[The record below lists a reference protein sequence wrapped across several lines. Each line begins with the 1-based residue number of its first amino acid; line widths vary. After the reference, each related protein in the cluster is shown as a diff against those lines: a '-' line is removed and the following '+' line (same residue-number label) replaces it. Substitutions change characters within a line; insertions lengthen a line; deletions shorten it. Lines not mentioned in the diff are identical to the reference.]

1 MWGLL
6 ALGWKVAL
14 YVIAV
19 NESYDSKSAPGLLYT
34 NPSVPLKEKK
44 LRGYVP
50 EMPGTEE
57 FLSEVGELW
66 KEPQCIYK
74 KARCIYIPKTQ

>member
-50 EMPGTEE
+50 EMLGTEK

-66 KEPQCIYK
+66 KSASNASMKSLLY
-74 KARCIYIPKTQ
+74 YIPKTQ